1 MPNMRIARFRA
12 SPEEWDMH
20 CIVLPSD
27 ETNGELVHHNPNQ
40 ILNFRDKVEAG
51 LFAALDGLLDRIVT
65 EADIPKADIR
75 MVIGR
80 LKDETRSYF
89 RFAAADRYLPTA
101 AETEVWTLVD
111 AVFRRRLQERGKI
124 YEEPAA

>member
-1 MPNMRIARFRA
+1 M
-12 SPEEWDMH
+12 
-20 CIVLPSD
+20 PSD
-27 ETNGELVHHNPNQ
+27 ETNGELVHHNPNE
-40 ILNFRDKVEAG
+40 ILDFRDKVEAG
-51 LFAALDGLLDRIVT
+51 VFAAMDGLLDRIVP

-80 LKDETRSYF
+80 LKDETRSHF

-111 AVFRRRLQERGKI
+111 AVFRKRLQERGMI
-124 YEEPAA
+124 FEAPAA